1 MRLELIEGKLSRSV
15 PRGLGGS
22 NPTWLLDA
30 GRKGRKDLARS
41 LPSCNVLGALF
52 LGDVSSAFCLQR
64 RHVGHTN
71 FGTWGLANSIPSFF
85 RHPRPASA
93 GTFPITLV
101 YRKWG

>member
-22 NPTWLLDA
+22 NPTWLLGA

-41 LPSCNVLGALF
+41 LPSFKVLGVLF
-52 LGDVSSAFCLQR
+52 LGKSSQLFCLQR

-71 FGTWGLANSIPSFF
+71 FGTWGLTNSIRAVTVELGVTFSGQS
-85 RHPRPASA
+85 RATSDPAQA
-93 GTFPITLV
+93 
-101 YRKWG
+101 